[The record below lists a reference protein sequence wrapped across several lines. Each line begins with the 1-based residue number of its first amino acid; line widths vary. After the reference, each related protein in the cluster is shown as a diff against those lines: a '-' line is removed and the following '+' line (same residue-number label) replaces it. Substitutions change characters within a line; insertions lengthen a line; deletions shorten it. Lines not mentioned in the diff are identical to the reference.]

1 MRAPFLLLATAFTT
15 LASMPA
21 LAQEAPRVIFCA
33 GECFAVDA
41 AGIRTPA
48 PKGTTLGEGQR
59 LETGAGAYAQL
70 KLGQDTALGV
80 GERAQVRFDQRSVR
94 DRDLVMLDQ
103 GRIRMVSGEAIG
115 KATPRALELRTQDG
129 TFALRGAD
137 VEVRRTPA
145 TTGAGSGLTVVKVNA
160 GDARLLNP
168 QGGIAI
174 SKDGVQGIAA
184 GNVVTDKSISVA
196 DVALT
201 LSRPGVAA
209 ATPTALLPE
218 PIRNLNLPAP
228 TLPLPGPIVR
238 PDIFGPVVP
247 LPGIPL
253 AGPNPRMVPLPP
265 LIGGDKILGTPVGI
279 VNPQTGKTE
288 TLGTAL
294 AEAICICGR
303 AAISAGSV
311 ATPAA
316 TTPLIGTTITLSS
329 AVAPQTTTPVS
340 SLTSLPTSTPAIA
353 LTSSAMIKPVITVP
367 ILH

>member
-1 MRAPFLLLATAFTT
+1 MRATFLLLPIAFTT
-15 LASMPA
+15 LASIPA
-21 LAQEAPRVIFCA
+21 LAQEAPRVIFCT
-33 GECFAVDA
+33 GSCVAVDQN
-41 AGIRTPA
+41 GVRTPA
-48 PKGTTLGEGQR
+48 PKGTTLREGQR

-70 KLGQDTALGV
+70 KLGQDAALGV

-103 GRIRMVSGEAIG
+103 GRIRMLSGEAIG
-115 KATPRALELRTQDG
+115 KAATRALELRTQDG

-137 VEVRRTPA
+137 IEARSSQGTA
-145 TTGAGSGLTVVKVNA
+145 GAGSGLTVVKVNA

-174 SKDGVQGIAA
+174 SKDSVQGIAA

-238 PDIFGPVVP
+238 PDIFGPVIP
-247 LPGIPL
+247 LPGSPL
-253 AGPNPRMVPLPP
+253 AGPNPRMVPVPP
-265 LIGGDKILGTPVGI
+265 LTRAERDLRGRSVIDPT
-279 VNPQTGKTE
+279 TGNAAPLE
-288 TLGTAL
+288 TAL
-294 AEAICICGR
+294 RNAVTVTKVPTFTSG
-303 AAISAGSV
+303 V
-311 ATPAA
+311 V
-316 TTPLIGTTITLSS
+316 TTVVQPPLLSGTTINLSPVVTTTVATSPIQTITPILTPGITTTLSS
-329 AVAPQTTTPVS
+329 PLTLMPVG
-340 SLTSLPTSTPAIA
+340 
-353 LTSSAMIKPVITVP
+353 VR
-367 ILH
+367 